1 MLRARNLSM
10 IAGVATAA
18 LVLGACGSSSTA
30 TTASSSATSAAAAA
44 TSAVN
49 SGVMTTAASSGGAMT
64 SAASSGA
71 MTGGAASSGA
81 VSSGPA
87 TSGPASSGASA
98 SSSGAAASTFT
109 GDPSKVKI
117 GLAYDLG
124 GRGDQSFNDAA
135 ARGLDKAKAAGAA
148 VAGELEAT
156 NGEPDSAKVD
166 RLNQLI
172 DDGATDIVAVGF
184 AYAGPLGTVAKANP
198 KVHFAIIDD
207 FTPGTD
213 TGANI
218 ANLTFA
224 EEQGSYIVGAAA
236 ALKSKTGHVGFIG
249 GVNTPLIQKFQAGF
263 DAGAKATKADIKID
277 NKYIT
282 EPPDF
287 GGFNAPDKGQTIA
300 KGMYDGGADVVY
312 AAAGG
317 SGAGV
322 FKAAKAAGKLGIG
335 VDSDQYNLPSLAD
348 VKSVIMTSMIKKVD
362 VAVFDFIASAVN
374 GKPLSGQSVYD
385 LKAGGVDYST
395 SGGQVDDIKT
405 KLDAIKADIVS
416 GKIKVPTT
424 VS

>member
-1 MLRARNLSM
+1 M
-10 IAGVATAA
+10 T
-18 LVLGACGSSSTA
+18 
-30 TTASSSATSAAAAA
+30 SSAA
-44 TSAVN
+44 
-49 SGVMTTAASSGGAMT
+49 G
-64 SAASSGA
+64 
-71 MTGGAASSGA
+71 
-81 VSSGPA
+81 
-87 TSGPASSGASA
+87 
-98 SSSGAAASTFT
+98 STFT
-109 GDPSKVKI
+109 GDPSKVKV

-135 ARGLDKAKAAGAA
+135 AAGLDKAKKAGAA
-148 VAGELEAT
+148 IAGELEAT
-156 NGEPDSAKVD
+156 NNEAPAAKVD
-166 RLNQLI
+166 RLNQLV
-172 DDGATDIVAVGF
+172 DDGATEIIAVGF
-184 AYAGPLGTVAKANP
+184 AYQAAVGQVAKENP

-213 TGANI
+213 TGDNI

-277 NKYIT
+277 DKYIT

-287 GGFNAPDKGQTIA
+287 AGFNAPDKGQTIA

-322 FKAAKAAGKLGIG
+322 FKAAKAGGKLGIG

-374 GKPLSGQSVYD
+374 GKPLTGQHVYD
-385 LKAGGVDYST
+385 LKAGGVDFSV

-405 KLDAIKADIVS
+405 KLDAIKADIIS
-416 GKIKVPTT
+416 GKIKVPTK
-424 VS
+424 VG